1 MNKILSSEE
10 INNIRNSINIV
21 DIISSYIP
29 LTQKG
34 KNYFGVCPFHD
45 DHSPSMSVSKERQLY
60 TCFSCGAT
68 GNVFRFV
75 MDYENVNFAEALKI
89 LANKT
94 GLKIDVGDINSYH
107 KNNDNKMY
115 DIYDLAHKFY
125 QNNINT
131 EAGIKAKEYLHA
143 RQIDDHL
150 IKEFEI
156 GLSLKERDLLSK
168 LLVKKEN
175 DSELIVKS
183 GLASK
188 GGYGLSD
195 IYFDR
200 IMFPLWDLNGRVVGF
215 SGRVYNKDDTSKYIN
230 SKETEIFKKG
240 ELLYNYHR
248 AKDSCRLLKS
258 VIIMEGFMDVIRAYT
273 VGITNVVATMGTAVT
288 KNQANL
294 IKRLSNNVI
303 MLFDGDKAGAKA
315 TYACGEELLKIGISP
330 KVVRLENNL
339 DPDEYVRKFGK
350 DAFLSKID
358 NPINYMDFKL
368 EYLKK
373 DLDFTNNEDLA
384 KYINI
389 VITELNG
396 IDDEILRELTIK
408 KISDDLHIDSDMI
421 KNRLTKKVDENK
433 VVEKKDNINNKK
445 KISQAEMAVMHL
457 IFYMLR
463 SKDVIKMYNK
473 SGVYIDFEDYR
484 FLAREVSLYYQSKG
498 EFDIADLMTE
508 LSFDDKFLV
517 TIGKIEA
524 LNLKDEYTK
533 EEINDYI
540 NVIKNYNVK
549 NECER
554 LKREMKKETD
564 SLKKAVLAQKIVE
577 LKVKGDNSNA

>member
-1 MNKILSSEE
+1 MNKILSNEE
-10 INNIRNSINIV
+10 INNIRNSIDIV

-68 GNVFRFV
+68 GNVFTFV
-75 MDYENVNFAEALKI
+75 MDYENVNFGESLKI
-89 LANKT
+89 IANKA
-94 GLKIDVGDINSYH
+94 GLNIDVGDIPIH
-107 KNNDNKMY
+107 QKNNNKMY

-131 EAGIKAKEYLHA
+131 ASGLEAKEYLNK
-143 RQIDDHL
+143 RLIDDAL
-150 IKEFEI
+150 IKEFGI
-156 GLSLKERDLLSK
+156 GLSLNERDLLSK
-168 LLVKKEN
+168 LLIKKGN
-175 DSELIVKS
+175 SATDIIKS
-183 GLASK
+183 GLANQSS
-188 GGYGLSD
+188 YGLSD
-195 IYFDR
+195 VYFDR

-215 SGRVYNKDDTSKYIN
+215 SGRIYNKNDSSKYVN
-230 SKETEIFKKG
+230 TKETEIFKKG

-248 AKDSCRLLKS
+248 AKDSCRQLKS

-273 VGITNVVATMGTAVT
+273 VGVTNVVATMGTAVT

-303 MLFDGDKAGAKA
+303 LLFDGDSAGEKA
-315 TYACGEELLKIGISP
+315 TYACGEELLKLGISP
-330 KVVRLENNL
+330 KVVRLEDNL
-339 DPDEYVRKFGK
+339 DPDEYVQKYGK
-350 DAFLSKID
+350 DNFLSKIN
-358 NPINYMDFKL
+358 NPITFMDFKL

-373 DLDFTNNEDLA
+373 NLDFTNNEDLA
-384 KYINI
+384 KYINLI
-389 VITELNG
+389 INELNN
-396 IDDEILRELTIK
+396 IDDDILRELTLK
-408 KISDDLHIDSDMI
+408 KISEDLHIDSDMI
-421 KNRLTKKVDENK
+421 RNRLTKKIETKNVENK
-433 VVEKKDNINNKK
+433 SIINKK

-463 SKDVIKMYNK
+463 SKDVIKMYNA

-484 FLAREVSLYYQSKG
+484 YLAREVSLYYQSKG
-498 EFDIADLMTE
+498 EFDIADLITE

-524 LNLKDEYTK
+524 LNLKDNYTK
-533 EEINDYI
+533 DEINDYI
-540 NVIKNYNVK
+540 NVIKKYNIK

-554 LKREMKKETD
+554 LKQEMKKETD

-577 LKVKGDNSNA
+577 LKVKGDNEYA